1 LKKNGQGYYFKGK
14 QDTFPVVYIWELN
27 MSEKEKWMFQEFILK
42 RWKISLNTFYEIII
56 DGFPCYDEN
65 EEEFFNDE
73 YDDERK
79 AYKYKFSDVVKFE
92 NENPHLFEHL
102 EGDFDAKD
110 KRQLGQLK
118 REKEKW
124 IASLNVAVQIGIF
137 CKEQT
142 VLVTR
147 SMVWDKVFEIDN
159 TLPDAVIE
167 RIWKS
172 IPEQYK
178 SKGGRPKKEAEKKNK
193 RLIPRIRWPGRK
205 L

>member
-1 LKKNGQGYYFKGK
+1 VN
-14 QDTFPVVYIWELN
+14 IWEHD

-42 RWKISLNTFYEIII
+42 RWRISLNTFNRIII
-56 DGFPCYDEN
+56 EGFPCYDKN
-65 EEEFFNDE
+65 GEEFFHDE
-73 YDDERK
+73 YDDERI
-79 AYKYKFSDVVKFE
+79 AYKFKFSDVVKFE

-102 EGDFDAKD
+102 EGDLNAKD

-124 IASLNVAVQIGIF
+124 NGSLNVAVKIGVF
-137 CKEQT
+137 CREQT
-142 VLVTR
+142 MPVTR
-147 SMVWDKVFEIDN
+147 RVVWDKVFEIDN

-178 SKGGRPKKEAEKKNK
+178 SKGGRPNKEAEKIIKNK
-193 RLIPRIRWPGRK
+193 NDLYFLPNK
-205 L
+205 